1 MEIPKFIKIVQKRL
15 GSSTHCAVHLRPL
28 NFSWHNLS
36 SMPRIKLEPLGI
48 TINVSAKNGL
58 WRSLKHAKVELVAT
72 CQGQGTCG
80 TCALRV
86 FEGASCL
93 SPMQTLE
100 QVTLKNTRRDLSL
113 YRLTC
118 QASVLEDG
126 VVFYLDNKADKKLVQ
141 IFERLRN
148 RIAPRNIY
156 HPITNELLVQ
166 EGNLITQE
174 ILERLL
180 SDS

>member
-1 MEIPKFIKIVQKRL
+1 
-15 GSSTHCAVHLRPL
+15 
-28 NFSWHNLS
+28 
-36 SMPRIKLEPLGI
+36 MPRIRLEPLGI
-48 TINVSAKNGL
+48 TINVSAENVL

-72 CQGQGTCG
+72 CGGQGTCG

-86 FEGASCL
+86 FDGANSL

-118 QASVLEDG
+118 QASVVEDG
-126 VVFYLDNKADKKLVQ
+126 VVFYLDNKTDKKLVQ
-141 IFERLRN
+141 IFERLKN
-148 RIAPRNIY
+148 RLAPRTIH

-180 SDS
+180 SDF

>member
-1 MEIPKFIKIVQKRL
+1 M
-15 GSSTHCAVHLRPL
+15 T
-28 NFSWHNLS
+28 
-36 SMPRIKLEPLGI
+36 RIKLEPLGI
-48 TINVSAKNGL
+48 TINVSAKDRL

-72 CQGQGTCG
+72 CNGQGTCG

-86 FEGASCL
+86 FDGASSL
-93 SPMQTLE
+93 SPMEPLE

-118 QASVLEDG
+118 QASVLADG
-126 VVFYLDNKADKKLVQ
+126 VVFYLDNKADKKLAQ
-141 IFERLRN
+141 IFARLKN
-148 RIAPRNIY
+148 RLAPRNIY
-156 HPITNELLVQ
+156 HPITGELLVQ

-180 SDS
+180 SET